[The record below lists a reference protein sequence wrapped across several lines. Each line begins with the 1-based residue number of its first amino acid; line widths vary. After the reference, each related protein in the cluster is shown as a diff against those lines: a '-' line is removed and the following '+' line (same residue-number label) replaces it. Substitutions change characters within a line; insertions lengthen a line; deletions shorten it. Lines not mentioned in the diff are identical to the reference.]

1 MKTHLLAASIAIA
14 LASLGAA
21 PAVAQTPQSA
31 PPARVPS
38 LPGATTPAPATPRES
53 VTAGTTGTTGTEV
66 LEAVLV
72 KVNGDILTKSELEQ
86 RQVDAIRQKYNGQ
99 VDPAMLKN
107 DAELKKQ
114 VAAVTPP
121 ILVQSIDEMLLVQKG
136 RELGLKLSDQQFKDV
151 VANIRK
157 EQGLEDDAK
166 FQQALKQ
173 ENMTMD
179 DLRQQLERQMIVE
192 QVQRQEVGSKLNIT
206 EEEARQYYAT
216 HPAEFTQPSTVTLR
230 EILAAVS
237 TDKAGSF
244 NAAEDQQAQQKI
256 ADARARVL
264 KGEDFAKVAAEVSD
278 SPSKSKGGVI
288 GPFSRSDISPQLQQV
303 LDKMKPGDLTQP
315 LRTQGGYEV
324 FKLESMTP
332 QVLQPF
338 NDVRD
343 LIADKVA
350 AARTQTE
357 MRKFLARLR
366 ADAIIEWKNDELK
379 KEYEKELAT
388 ESAATDSK

>member
-1 MKTHLLAASIAIA
+1 MKRHLLAASIA
-14 LASLGAA
+14 LAWVGAA
-21 PAVAQTPQSA
+21 PAFAQTAQSVRPA
-31 PPARVPS
+31 PVPS
-38 LPGATTPAPATPRES
+38 LPASSAPVASTPHNAAAT
-53 VTAGTTGTTGTEV
+53 GTSGTTGTEV
-66 LEAVLV
+66 LESVLV
-72 KVNGDILTKSELEQ
+72 KVNGDILTKTELEQ
-86 RQVDAIRQKYNGQ
+86 RQIDAIRQKYNGQ

-114 VAAVTPP
+114 LAVVTPP

-151 VANIRK
+151 VASIRK

-179 DLRQQLERQMIVE
+179 DLRRQLERQMIVE

-216 HPAEFTQPSTVTLR
+216 HPAEFTQAASVTLR
-230 EILAAVS
+230 EILVAVPS
-237 TDKAGSF
+237 DKTGSV
-244 NAAEDQQAQQKI
+244 NAAQDQQAQAKA
-256 ADARARVL
+256 ADARARIL
-264 KGEDFAKVAAEVSD
+264 KGEDFAKVAVDVSD

-288 GPFSRSDISPQLQQV
+288 GPFSKSDISPQLQQI
-303 LDKMKPGDLTQP
+303 LDKMKPGDITQP
-315 LRTQGGYEV
+315 LRTQGGYEI

-338 NDVRD
+338 NSVRD

-357 MRKFLARLR
+357 MRRFLARLR
-366 ADAIIEWKNDELK
+366 SDAIIEWKNDELK

-388 ESAATDSK
+388 ESVAADSK